1 MGLTRRSLIAAA
13 LASPMVLRGQS
24 AGAQNWPSGIIKII
38 VPFPPGGT
46 VDPIARLVQ
55 TGLQQRLGATIVI
68 ENKPGGSGSAGTAA
82 VAKSAPDGNTWL
94 FVFDTHAV
102 NPFLQNLPFD
112 TEKDLDPVVLIGTAP
127 NVLATHPS
135 RPYKTFADVIDAA
148 KAKPDTLTYA
158 SVGSGSVGHLTMVQL
173 TKRAG
178 IKMVHV
184 PYRGGGPAMN
194 DAIAGHVDFI
204 IGSAAL
210 VMPQVSAATIRPML
224 QTGKTRMPSL
234 PAVPTAIESGFAEFE
249 SYAWWG
255 VFAPAG
261 TPKPVDRAIRQRA
274 HRNLAGARHLE
285 TDLRNAAGHHAAR
298 RTGGRAQIPQS
309 PDGAV
314 GTGGEGEQYQ
324 GRLSPL
330 LFGIMRK
337 TFVLTR
343 FLCANRHPVRSKAL

>member
-1 MGLTRRSLIAAA
+1 MRITRRTMIAGAA
-13 LASPMVLRGQS
+13 LAPFLTRIRVAR
-24 AGAQNWPSGIIKII
+24 AQNWPSGIIKII

-68 ENKPGGSGSAGTAA
+68 ENKSGGSGSAGTAA
-82 VAKSAPDGNTWL
+82 AAKSAPDGNTWL

-112 TEKDLDPVVLIGTAP
+112 TVKDLDPVVLIGTAP

-135 RPYKTFADVIDAA
+135 RPYKTVADVIDAA

-210 VMPQVSAATIRPML
+210 VMPQVSAGTIRPLL
-224 QTGKTRMPSL
+224 QTGKTRIPTLPS
-234 PAVPTAIESGFAEFE
+234 VPNATESGFAGFE

-261 TPKPVDRAIRQRA
+261 TPKPINERFGNALIETLREPGISKQISE
-274 HRNLAGARHLE
+274 NLQVTMLLGGPEDESKFLQAQM
-285 TDLRNAAGHHAAR
+285 DLWGPVVQENN
-298 RTGGRAQIPQS
+298 IK
-309 PDGAV
+309 
-314 GTGGEGEQYQ
+314 GE
-324 GRLSPL
+324 
-330 LFGIMRK
+330 
-337 TFVLTR
+337 
-343 FLCANRHPVRSKAL
+343 

>member
-1 MGLTRRSLIAAA
+1 MRITRRSMIAGAA
-13 LASPMVLRGQS
+13 LAPFLARSRI
-24 AGAQNWPSGIIKII
+24 ARAQNWPSGIIKIV

-68 ENKPGGSGSAGTAA
+68 ENKSGGSGSAGTAS

-112 TEKDLDPVVLIGTAP
+112 TVKDLDPVVLIGTAP

-135 RPYKTFADVIDAA
+135 RPYKTLADVIEAA

-210 VMPQVSAATIRPML
+210 VMPQVSAATIRPIL
-224 QTGKTRMPSL
+224 QTGKTRMPTL
-234 PAVPTAIESGFAEFE
+234 QAVPSAIESGFAGFE

-261 TPKPVDRAIRQRA
+261 TPKPINERFGNA
-274 HRNLAGARHLE
+274 LLE
-285 TDLRNAAGHHAAR
+285 TCASRGFRNRFRKICRSRCCSAGPRTR
-298 RTGGRAQIPQS
+298 RN
-309 PDGAV
+309 
-314 GTGGEGEQYQ
+314 
-324 GRLSPL
+324 
-330 LFGIMRK
+330 F
-337 TFVLTR
+337 
-343 FLCANRHPVRSKAL
+343 

>member
-1 MGLTRRSLIAAA
+1 MRITRRSMIAGAV
-13 LASPMVLRGQS
+13 LAPFLARGRV
-24 AGAQNWPSGIIKII
+24 ARAQNWPSGIIKIV

-68 ENKPGGSGSAGTAA
+68 ENKSGGSGSAGTAS
-82 VAKSAPDGNTWL
+82 VAKSVPDGNTWL

-112 TEKDLDPVVLIGTAP
+112 TVKDLDPVLLIGTAP

-135 RPYKTFADVIDAA
+135 RPYKTFADVIEAA

-210 VMPQVSAATIRPML
+210 VMPQVSAATIRPLL
-224 QTGKTRMPSL
+224 QTGKTRMPTL
-234 PAVPTAIESGFAEFE
+234 QAVPSAIESDFAGFE

-261 TPKPVDRAIRQRA
+261 TPKPINERFGNA
-274 HRNLAGARHLE
+274 LLE
-285 TDLRNAAGHHAAR
+285 TLREPGISKQISENLQVTMLLGGPEDEAKFLKAQMDLWGPVVQENN
-298 RTGGRAQIPQS
+298 IK
-309 PDGAV
+309 
-314 GTGGEGEQYQ
+314 GE
-324 GRLSPL
+324 
-330 LFGIMRK
+330 
-337 TFVLTR
+337 
-343 FLCANRHPVRSKAL
+343 

>member
-1 MGLTRRSLIAAA
+1 MLPPRKLQADREDFMAITRRSMVAGAA
-13 LASPMVLRGQS
+13 LAPFLTAR
-24 AGAQNWPSGIIKII
+24 ARAQNWPSGIIKII

-46 VDPIARLVQ
+46 VDPIARLAQ
-55 TGLQQRLGATIVI
+55 PGLQARLGATIII
-68 ENKPGGSGSAGTAA
+68 ENRPGASGSAGTAA

-127 NVLATHPS
+127 NILAAHPS
-135 RPYKTFADVIDAA
+135 RSYGSFAELVAAA

-173 TKRAG
+173 TKQAG
-178 IKMVHV
+178 IRMVHV

-194 DAIAGHVDFI
+194 DAIAGHVDLI

-210 VMPQVSAATIRPML
+210 VTPQVSAGTIRPIL
-224 QTGKTRMPSL
+224 QTGKTRISNLPS
-234 PAVPTAIESGFAEFE
+234 VPNAIESGFAGFE

-261 TPKPVDRAIRQRA
+261 TPKPVIDRFGTALVETLREPAISKQISD
-274 HRNLAGARHLE
+274 NLQVTML
-285 TDLRNAAGHHAAR
+285 L
-298 RTGGRAQIPQS
+298 GGPEDEAKFLKAQMELWGPVVQENNIK
-309 PDGAV
+309 
-314 GTGGEGEQYQ
+314 GE
-324 GRLSPL
+324 
-330 LFGIMRK
+330 
-337 TFVLTR
+337 
-343 FLCANRHPVRSKAL
+343 

>member
-1 MGLTRRSLIAAA
+1 MPESTGQGGFMRITRRSILVGAVAAPFVA
-13 LASPMVLRGQS
+13 RTKMAS
-24 AGAQNWPSGIIKII
+24 AQHWPSGVIKII

-46 VDPIARLVQ
+46 VDPIARLAQ
-55 TGLQQRLGATIVI
+55 TGLQQRLGATVII
-68 ENKPGGSGSAGTAA
+68 ENRPGASGSTGAGA
-82 VAKSAPDGNTWL
+82 VAKSAPDGNSWL

-135 RPYKTFADVIDAA
+135 RPYKTLQDVIDAA
-148 KAKPDTLTYA
+148 KAKPDTLNYG
-158 SVGSGSVGHLTMVQL
+158 SVGAGSVGHLTMVQL

-210 VMPQVSAATIRPML
+210 VMPQVSAGTIRPLL
-224 QTGKTRMPSL
+224 QTGATRMPTL
-234 PAVPTAIESGFAEFE
+234 PAVPNAIESGFAGFE
-249 SYAWWG
+249 SDAWWG

-261 TPKPVDRAIRQRA
+261 TPKPINERFGNALIETLREPGISKQISE
-274 HRNLAGARHLE
+274 NLQVSML
-285 TDLRNAAGHHAAR
+285 L
-298 RTGGRAQIPQS
+298 GGPEDERKFLRAQMDLWGPVVKENNIR
-309 PDGAV
+309 
-314 GTGGEGEQYQ
+314 GE
-324 GRLSPL
+324 
-330 LFGIMRK
+330 
-337 TFVLTR
+337 
-343 FLCANRHPVRSKAL
+343 

>member
-1 MGLTRRSLIAAA
+1 MPITRRAVIASAAA
-13 LASPMVLRGQS
+13 ASFMMR
-24 AGAQNWPSGIIKII
+24 AGAADAQNWPSGIIKIV

-55 TGLQQRLGATIVI
+55 NGMQQRLGATIVI
-68 ENKPGGSGSAGTAA
+68 ENKSGGSGSAGTAS
-82 VAKSAPDGNTWL
+82 VAKSAPDGNIWL

-102 NPFLQNLPFD
+102 NPFLQALPFD
-112 TEKDLDPVVLIGTAP
+112 TQKDLDPVVLIGTAP

-135 RPYKTFADVIDAA
+135 RPFKTFADVIEAA

-210 VMPQVSAATIRPML
+210 VMPQISAATIRPIL
-224 QTGKTRMPSL
+224 QTGKTRMPTL
-234 PAVPTAIESGFAEFE
+234 PAVPNAIEAGYAGFE

-261 TPKPVDRAIRQRA
+261 TPQAINERFGSA
-274 HRNLAGARHLE
+274 LIE
-285 TDLRNAAGHHAAR
+285 TLREPAISKQISETLQVNMLLGGPEDERKFLQAQMDLWGPLVKENN
-298 RTGGRAQIPQS
+298 IK
-309 PDGAV
+309 
-314 GTGGEGEQYQ
+314 GE
-324 GRLSPL
+324 
-330 LFGIMRK
+330 
-337 TFVLTR
+337 
-343 FLCANRHPVRSKAL
+343 

>member
-1 MGLTRRSLIAAA
+1 MRITRRTIVAGAV
-13 LASPMVLRGQS
+13 LAPLLARSRM
-24 AGAQNWPSGIIKII
+24 ANAQNWPSGVIKII

-55 TGLQQRLGATIVI
+55 TGLQQRLGATIII
-68 ENKPGGSGSAGTAA
+68 ENRPGASGSTGTAA
-82 VAKSAPDGNTWL
+82 VAKSAPDGNTWV

-102 NPFLQNLPFD
+102 NPFLQSLAFD
-112 TEKDLDPVVLIGTAP
+112 TRKDLDPVVLIGTAP

-135 RPYKTFADVIDAA
+135 RPYKTLADIVDAA

-158 SVGSGSVGHLTMVQL
+158 SIGVGSVGHLTMVLL

-204 IGSAAL
+204 VGSAAL
-210 VMPQVSAATIRPML
+210 VMPQVSAATIRPIL
-224 QTGKTRMPSL
+224 QTGKTRMPTL
-234 PAVPTAIESGFAEFE
+234 PAVPTAIESGFANFE

-261 TPKPVDRAIRQRA
+261 TPKPITERFGAALIETLREAGISKQISE
-274 HRNLAGARHLE
+274 NLQVTMLLGGPEDERKFLQAQM
-285 TDLRNAAGHHAAR
+285 DLWG
-298 RTGGRAQIPQS
+298 
-309 PDGAV
+309 
-314 GTGGEGEQYQ
+314 
-324 GRLSPL
+324 
-330 LFGIMRK
+330 
-337 TFVLTR
+337 
-343 FLCANRHPVRSKAL
+343 PVVQENNIKGD

>member
-1 MGLTRRSLIAAA
+1 MRVTRRSMLAGAVMAPFLTRSHMAA
-13 LASPMVLRGQS
+13 
-24 AGAQNWPSGIIKII
+24 AQNWLAGVIKII

-55 TGLQQRLGATIVI
+55 TGMQQRLGATIII
-68 ENKPGGSGSAGTAA
+68 ENRPGASGSTGTAA
-82 VAKSAPDGNTWL
+82 VAKSAPDGNTWV

-102 NPFLQNLPFD
+102 NPFLQSLPFD

-135 RPYKTFADVIDAA
+135 RPYKTLTDIVAAA

-158 SVGSGSVGHLTMVQL
+158 SIGVGSVGHLTMVLL

-178 IKMVHV
+178 IQMVHV

-210 VMPQVSAATIRPML
+210 VMPQVSAATIRPIL
-224 QTGKTRMPSL
+224 QTGKTRMSTL
-234 PAVPTAIESGFAEFE
+234 QMVPTAIESGFANFE

-261 TPKPVDRAIRQRA
+261 TPKPINERFGNALIETLREPGISKQISE
-274 HRNLAGARHLE
+274 NLQVTMLLGGPEDERKFLKAQM
-285 TDLRNAAGHHAAR
+285 DLWG
-298 RTGGRAQIPQS
+298 
-309 PDGAV
+309 
-314 GTGGEGEQYQ
+314 
-324 GRLSPL
+324 
-330 LFGIMRK
+330 
-337 TFVLTR
+337 
-343 FLCANRHPVRSKAL
+343 PVVQENNIKGD